1 MRLRQ
6 LRQRRVGSGGRGACS
21 SLAERIAALLQRF
34 QLLVVVADRRLDIL
48 PNTNT
53 PSNAD
58 LKVSAVKFIKRQ
70 VQRTGI
76 VVNH

>member
-1 MRLRQ
+1 MRQ
-6 LRQRRVGSGGRGACS
+6 LRQCRVGRGGRGARAG
-21 SLAERIAALLQRF
+21 LAERIAALLQRF
-34 QLLVVVADRRLDIL
+34 QLLVVIADSRLDIL

-53 PSNAD
+53 PSNAA

-76 VVNH
+76 VINH